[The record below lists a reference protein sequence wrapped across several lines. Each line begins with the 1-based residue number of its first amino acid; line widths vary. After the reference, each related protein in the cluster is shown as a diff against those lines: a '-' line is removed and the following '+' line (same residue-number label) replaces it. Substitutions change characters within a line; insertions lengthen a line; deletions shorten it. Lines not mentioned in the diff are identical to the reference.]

1 MKYYT
6 TRIATKQGPRYQ
18 IAEKIDPNGP
28 CSWENLESASP
39 RLFRTIEEC
48 DAAVDEMNAKEA
60 EKQAAFEEFPYLREI
75 EERLDAED
83 KRRAEKK
90 RRKAAAAEQ
99 HDPMDESDMMV
110 FNPFIPKYVLPDPVS
125 FQLSLCDELDAIL
138 AN

>member
-28 CSWENLESASP
+28 CSWENLEPASP

-48 DAAVDEMNAKEA
+48 DAAVDEMNA
-60 EKQAAFEEFPYLREI
+60 Q
-75 EERLDAED
+75 
-83 KRRAEKK
+83 
-90 RRKAAAAEQ
+90 AEQ
-99 HDPMDESDMMV
+99 AETPVYPINGYTDGEDIEDMVVNPFV
-110 FNPFIPKYVLPDPVS
+110 FNIPKCVLPDPVS